1 MTDGYIHML
10 QDHWARA
17 QAGGNVRAV
26 MLSGSPSMSRSTA
39 TDRPL
44 RIGLL
49 ALTVI
54 TLTFTTRGGAQAT
67 DAPSVTR
74 AAHAAHLDRMLR
86 AEDLK
91 QALLEAADANQTNA
105 ILQNARNLKPLLT
118 AEHVYWTSAGDAR
131 ALSLSSQ
138 NQQALDQ
145 LIATASQGNTD
156 RAYNSALAFAASCSA
171 CHDNHPEQ
179 RVRVRN

>member
-1 MTDGYIHML
+1 MSSS
-10 QDHWARA
+10 
-17 QAGGNVRAV
+17 NVIN
-26 MLSGSPSMSRSTA
+26 
-39 TDRPL
+39 RPL
-44 RIGLL
+44 RMGLL
-49 ALTVI
+49 AVTVI
-54 TLTFTTRGGAQAT
+54 GLTLASRGGAQAT

-91 QALLEAADANQTNA
+91 QALLEAADANQTNLV
-105 ILQNARNLKPLLT
+105 LQNARRLKPLVT
-118 AEHVYWTSAGDAR
+118 AEHIYWTNAGDAR
-131 ALSLSSQ
+131 ALALSRQ

-145 LIATASQGNTD
+145 LIATAAQGNAD

-179 RVRVRN
+179 RVRIRN

>member
-1 MTDGYIHML
+1 M
-10 QDHWARA
+10 
-17 QAGGNVRAV
+17 
-26 MLSGSPSMSRSTA
+26 PRSTA
-39 TDRPL
+39 FDRAF

-49 ALTVI
+49 LLTVTGV
-54 TLTFTTRGGAQAT
+54 TLATRGGAQAT

-91 QALLEAADANQTNA
+91 QALLEAADANQTNVV
-105 ILQNARNLKPLLT
+105 LQNARNLKPLLT
-118 AEHVYWTSAGDAR
+118 AEHGYWTAAGDAR
-131 ALSLSSQ
+131 ALTLSRQ

-145 LIATASQGNTD
+145 LIATAAQGNAD

-179 RVRVRN
+179 RVRIRN